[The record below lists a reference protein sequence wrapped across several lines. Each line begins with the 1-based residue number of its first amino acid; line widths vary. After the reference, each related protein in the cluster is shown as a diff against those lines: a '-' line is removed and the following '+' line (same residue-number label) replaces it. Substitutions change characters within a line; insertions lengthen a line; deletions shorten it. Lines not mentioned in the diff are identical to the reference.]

1 MGLPVKGGNK
11 SRIESMNRNFLSIA
25 ALLGA
30 LSVALGAF
38 AAHKLREIASPDAVS
53 VFETGVKYQF
63 YHVFALL
70 VVALL
75 SEKFSNKWMIW
86 AGNCFITGIIL
97 FSGSL
102 YLLTALK
109 IMDNDH
115 LRYVGIATPIGGLF
129 FIAGWLFLWLGVSKK
144 DGDK

>member
-1 MGLPVKGGNK
+1 
-11 SRIESMNRNFLSIA
+11 MNRSFISIA

-38 AAHKLREIASPDAVS
+38 AAHKLKEITGPETVAI
-53 VFETGVKYQF
+53 FETGVRYQF

-70 VVALL
+70 FVALL
-75 SEKFSNKWMIW
+75 SEKIANKWMVW

-102 YLLTALK
+102 YVLTALK
-109 IMDNDH
+109 IAEFSH
-115 LRYVGIATPIGGLF
+115 LQLVGIATPVGGLF
-129 FIAGWLFLWLGVSKK
+129 FIAGWLFLWVGVTKK
-144 DGDK
+144 

>member
-1 MGLPVKGGNK
+1 
-11 SRIESMNRNFLSIA
+11 MNRSFLSIA

-38 AAHKLREIASPDAVS
+38 AAHKLREMVGPDDVAI
-53 VFETGVKYQF
+53 FETGVRYQF

-70 VVALL
+70 AVALL
-75 SEKFSNKWMIW
+75 SEKFSGKWLIR

-102 YLLTALK
+102 YALTAMKAADSGNLK
-109 IMDNDH
+109 IAG
-115 LRYVGIATPIGGLF
+115 VITPVGGLF
-129 FIAGWLFLWLGVSKK
+129 FIAGWLFLWIGVSRRNSSSPH
-144 DGDK
+144 